1 MEIIKNYFVT
11 HLELYKKS
19 KKVGLQSNK
28 GGTAENKE
36 SSSLYTLVYRDFC
49 TKKKLFLKGG
59 KNMSKYRTNNRG
71 ELDK

>member
-1 MEIIKNYFVT
+1 MGIIKNYFVT

-36 SSSLYTLVYRDFC
+36 SSSLYTSVYRDFLC
-49 TKKKLFLKGG
+49 VKDALF
-59 KNMSKYRTNNRG
+59 
-71 ELDK
+71 